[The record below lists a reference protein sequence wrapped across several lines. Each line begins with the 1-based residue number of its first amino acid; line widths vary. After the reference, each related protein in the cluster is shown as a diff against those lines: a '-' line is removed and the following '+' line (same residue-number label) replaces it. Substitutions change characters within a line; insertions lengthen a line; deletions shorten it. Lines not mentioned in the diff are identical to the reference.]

1 MPEIPG
7 SGIVG
12 VVGAGTMGAGI
23 AQLSAAAGC
32 DVYLFDLREGA
43 AEKQKQGIAQ
53 QLGKRVTGGKLTR
66 AECEELLARLVP
78 VSDLQMLKPC
88 GLVIEAIAESLTA
101 KRELFAQ
108 LEALVAPTT
117 ILASNT
123 SSLSVSAIGRD
134 LTHRGRVVG
143 MHFFNP
149 VHSMKLVEIV
159 SGVDTDPQV
168 ADRLVEVAEAWGKVP
183 VRARSTPGF
192 IVNRIAR
199 PFYAE
204 ALLLIQ
210 QGGASAEQID
220 TIMRGAGFRMG
231 PCELMDL
238 IGHDVNSSVTE
249 SVFRANY
256 CDRRFTPSIVQ
267 QELVDAGRFGR
278 KSGRGFYDY
287 TSGTDLPLPALAS
300 VRTAAATEKRVNAII
315 VRGAGALADE
325 LEQRFEHTQVTV
337 RRQPRGPVGLVFM
350 MGDELPASIYQTSGR
365 VAAQLAISHPNS
377 GCGVFDLALF
387 DKNHA
392 ALAVAYSRQVSAAT
406 RDCILL
412 AFAAAGV
419 TVVEID
425 DSPALLV
432 ARTVCMLINEAADA
446 VQQKVCTVEAA
457 NMAMR
462 LGVNYPAGPFDWLE
476 MIGTETVVNVLQSL
490 GEYYGGE
497 RYRISPWLQ
506 ERRWRELSGPK

>member
-1 MPEIPG
+1 
-7 SGIVG
+7 

-32 DVYLFDLREGA
+32 HVYLFDLRDGA

-53 QLGKRVTGGKLTR
+53 QLGKRVTDGKLTR
-66 AECEELLARLVP
+66 AECDELLARLVP

-108 LEALVAPTT
+108 LEALVAPTA

-168 ADRLVEVAEAWGKVP
+168 ADRLVELAEAWGKVP
-183 VRARSTPGF
+183 VLAKSTPGF

-204 ALLLIQ
+204 ALMLIQ

-238 IGHDVNSSVTE
+238 IGHDVNLSVTE

-256 CDRRFTPSIVQ
+256 YDRRFTPSTVQ
-267 QELVDAGRFGR
+267 QELVDAGRLGR

-287 TSGTDLPLPALAS
+287 TSRTELPLSALAS
-300 VRTAAATEKRVNAII
+300 VGTAAAAEKRVNAIV
-315 VRGAGALADE
+315 VRGPGALADE
-325 LEQRFEHTQVTV
+325 LVQRFEHTQVPV
-337 RRQPRGPVGLVFM
+337 RRQSHGPVGLVFM
-350 MGDELPASIYQTSGR
+350 MGDELPASLYQTSGR
-365 VAAQLAISHPNS
+365 VAAELATSHPKS
-377 GCGVFDLALF
+377 GCGVFDLPLF
-387 DKNHA
+387 DKDHA
-392 ALAVAYSRQVSAAT
+392 ALAVAYSRQVSMAN
-406 RDCILL
+406 RDCIRL
-412 AFAAAGV
+412 AFAAAGM

-446 VQQKVCTVEAA
+446 VQQRVCTVEAA

-462 LGVNYPAGPFDWLE
+462 LGVNYPAGPFEWLE
-476 MIGTETVVNVLQSL
+476 MIGTETVVNVLKSL

-506 ERRWRELSGPK
+506 ERRWRELSTPK